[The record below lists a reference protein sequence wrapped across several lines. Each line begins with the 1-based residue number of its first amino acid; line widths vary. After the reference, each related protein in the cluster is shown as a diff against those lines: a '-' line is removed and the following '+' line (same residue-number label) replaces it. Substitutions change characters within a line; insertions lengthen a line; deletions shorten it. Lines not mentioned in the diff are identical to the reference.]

1 MAFSGVR
8 DTRYHRG
15 MRHVLGWLVVA
26 VVSLVALA
34 LGIGSVALVAPGT
47 EQAYIGGAC
56 FGIIG
61 GIAGG
66 LWLKDKIVGV
76 KDPGPPRLR

>member
-1 MAFSGVR
+1 
-8 DTRYHRG
+8 

-26 VVSLVALA
+26 VVSLLSLG
-34 LGIGSVALVAPGT
+34 LGIASVELVSPGN
-47 EQAYIGGAC
+47 EQAYIGGAL

-66 LWLKDKIVGV
+66 LWLKDLIVGV